1 MVRSNR
7 ANYDRLLFAVPVL
20 AALLQNSASYA
31 GRGSTGGSIYTST
44 DLGTVAASIQINAQI
59 DTSTGSTYTYNQLL
73 FLGSSL
79 NAVVT
84 DSNGNQT
91 TVAEIL
97 ANDLGPANN
106 GTLSYNFPVPGG
118 SSGTF
123 VQTSTTP
130 GPSFSSQ
137 SDPPQTF
144 QATSVS
150 GSTYPS
156 NQIGASDSVN
166 PLNPADTYVTILSLP
181 PADVINNGTVSSV
194 SLNLPAEESLGTQV
208 SYISL
213 GGATDEIVYNQLYGE
228 VTGTGYAVTGN
239 VNVAGSTVTTLT
251 WDPGRSSSS
260 GTDGAGDWTNS
271 TSTTDWWDGTSGHA
285 ATYWTDGD
293 TAIIGSGSAGNT
305 ITLTSPITAGGIT
318 FNPVTSP
325 YTIAPGGSGDSLTV
339 NGIIILNND
348 ATISAPLAG
357 ASGLSVS
364 GAHTLTLSGDN
375 SGLNAPITVENGAIV
390 GLDSSNPAADGNLGS
405 GTVML
410 QQGELEYTGTAA
422 IVIVGN
428 NLSATGAG
436 NAIDAGGEQLT
447 LTGNLSGAGT
457 LELTDGNVV
466 LAPSTAGGNTGN
478 GGFTGTLDINGGP
491 TGLATLVHLNSQN
504 AVPRGGITLE
514 NGAGL
519 TNNSHGPLT
528 FNNALTVKNGGGFF
542 DTGAQINIFANA
554 IGGDGLLTIEGNG
567 RAELYGFSGSFTG
580 GVDIVNSVSADPTTA
595 VFYNPGSLGNG
606 TVTIGPGGGE
616 LAAGATAVPLANNIV
631 LSDPLTG
638 GGPDIYSTG
647 SPANSDT
654 LSGVISDAN
663 GVRGGLEVTGGGEII
678 LSGANTYSGGTAIE
692 DATTVIVA
700 NSGTPGSAEPLG
712 LGDVSLAASRLETIN
727 ALAVSNPSGIQIN
740 IGGNYTPDAASIL
753 VLTISGTPI
762 SGNYDAVRLNGGNA
776 TLNGLLLIQFN
787 QGFVPTVG
795 DKYTVVS
802 TTGAGAVTGQFSGV
816 FATNEPVRF
825 LQDTSSGN
833 SDVIEILPFLD
844 PQTAEMASIM
854 GYIAIQNNV
863 FQGETVFGRIADR
876 FAGAA
881 GWNTSGLA
889 VLNTPNADPFTVSL
903 NSAMQSV
910 GRVAGLHAAGLA
922 GIGAREDPLGASG
935 TLDALQGGAP
945 AANPQASQDVLS
957 GFISGDVVAADVP
970 NTAEVVHYTTGGV
983 IGGVDYNLARHLVIG
998 AQFAFGFTGAK
1009 LDSADSTLR
1018 DNSYSPGLY
1027 FGLRQRHFYLD
1038 TLAGYTYN
1046 RYALHRNVAGAPA
1059 TATGR
1064 PYGQQFNGDALA
1076 GYNFHPA
1083 RGVKLG
1089 PAAGLDYTHLNVS
1102 GYVESGAGA
1111 SDLNVAPV
1119 SVDSL
1124 RSLLGGCFNYTWH
1137 MSPTEPGV
1145 NLGLNAFWQHEYFD
1159 GSRGI
1164 IASFVAS
1171 PGSAS
1176 FAIDTPAPD
1185 RDAALLGAD
1194 ISGSLAP
1201 GVTVF
1206 LDYEAQ
1212 LGHPRQ
1218 LAQSAL
1224 AGLAIALK

>member
-606 TVTIGPGGGE
+606 GLPS
-616 LAAGATAVPLANNIV
+616 VPA
-631 LSDPLTG
+631 
-638 GGPDIYSTG
+638 
-647 SPANSDT
+647 
-654 LSGVISDAN
+654 
-663 GVRGGLEVTGGGEII
+663 
-678 LSGANTYSGGTAIE
+678 
-692 DATTVIVA
+692 
-700 NSGTPGSAEPLG
+700 
-712 LGDVSLAASRLETIN
+712 
-727 ALAVSNPSGIQIN
+727 AVSW
-740 IGGNYTPDAASIL
+740 L
-753 VLTISGTPI
+753 
-762 SGNYDAVRLNGGNA
+762 
-776 TLNGLLLIQFN
+776 
-787 QGFVPTVG
+787 
-795 DKYTVVS
+795 
-802 TTGAGAVTGQFSGV
+802 
-816 FATNEPVRF
+816 
-825 LQDTSSGN
+825 
-833 SDVIEILPFLD
+833 
-844 PQTAEMASIM
+844 
-854 GYIAIQNNV
+854 
-863 FQGETVFGRIADR
+863 
-876 FAGAA
+876 
-881 GWNTSGLA
+881 
-889 VLNTPNADPFTVSL
+889 
-903 NSAMQSV
+903 
-910 GRVAGLHAAGLA
+910 
-922 GIGAREDPLGASG
+922 
-935 TLDALQGGAP
+935 
-945 AANPQASQDVLS
+945 
-957 GFISGDVVAADVP
+957 
-970 NTAEVVHYTTGGV
+970 
-983 IGGVDYNLARHLVIG
+983 
-998 AQFAFGFTGAK
+998 
-1009 LDSADSTLR
+1009 
-1018 DNSYSPGLY
+1018 
-1027 FGLRQRHFYLD
+1027 
-1038 TLAGYTYN
+1038 
-1046 RYALHRNVAGAPA
+1046 
-1059 TATGR
+1059 
-1064 PYGQQFNGDALA
+1064 
-1076 GYNFHPA
+1076 
-1083 RGVKLG
+1083 
-1089 PAAGLDYTHLNVS
+1089 
-1102 GYVESGAGA
+1102 
-1111 SDLNVAPV
+1111 
-1119 SVDSL
+1119 
-1124 RSLLGGCFNYTWH
+1124 
-1137 MSPTEPGV
+1137 
-1145 NLGLNAFWQHEYFD
+1145 
-1159 GSRGI
+1159 
-1164 IASFVAS
+1164 
-1171 PGSAS
+1171 
-1176 FAIDTPAPD
+1176 PAPPPC
-1185 RDAALLGAD
+1185 RWR
-1194 ISGSLAP
+1194 ITSC
-1201 GVTVF
+1201 
-1206 LDYEAQ
+1206 
-1212 LGHPRQ
+1212 
-1218 LAQSAL
+1218 
-1224 AGLAIALK
+1224 